1 MDSLAPP
8 GHRSSLKSPAHHSLS
23 LKRSA
28 NSLRNSESL
37 DNGGPHRV
45 SLAHELAAA
54 MMPEPNV
61 TSQML
66 AEEFGIEFDDG
77 GDGEEEEVDAF
88 AATSGE
94 QVDDPYISHEQPTTP
109 PTQTLDHFGEGTTN
123 FGQGGDTYGGSMMD
137 EMDEFQTTFGSS
149 SRAANGFASPQV
161 KQDPLDLL
169 AQNLKATDLFI
180 TQLRHIDA
188 EQSAATASEPPL
200 ERAAASVIGRLN
212 DLARERETQV
222 RTIQEYDRELKKMV
236 EDVGWHDALG
246 QLDPLE
252 NVEDLLDPSE
262 KVKDPQTE
270 DDQSRTPRGKRT
282 ADYSEESN
290 VPSRRRSGRRGLYQ
304 VEEEDEGEQGA
315 LGDDPTYDNDHYDYD
330 IPSPGKSR
338 KHMDL
343 PPAPPAAEVPTPSST
358 LPQFSYVRTLTQSLS
373 HSLTSLS
380 EHAQVNGV
388 NTTEAGRKLRALKNK
403 IVELKADWDSA
414 DRSRA
419 KIERWEAGLIDDLT
433 APDLSE
439 DSSPELSFSSPSSR
453 DTSVGPETP
462 EIASGPKL
470 PSRRVDGRKLVQEQL
485 EGFQHALEEAAQ
497 KTRAIMAS

>member
-23 LKRSA
+23 LKKSA

-37 DNGGPHRV
+37 DGGGPHRV

-66 AEEFGIEFDDG
+66 AEEFGLDFDDG
-77 GDGEEEEVDAF
+77 GDGEEEDIDAF
-88 AATSGE
+88 AATRGE
-94 QVDDPYISHEQPTTP
+94 QVDDPYISHGQPITP
-109 PTQTLDHFGEGTTN
+109 PTQTLDHLEGDGIE
-123 FGQGGDTYGGSMMD
+123 FGQGNTAYNGSMMD
-137 EMDEFQTTFGSS
+137 ETDEFQTTFGSS
-149 SRAANGFASPQV
+149 SLAANGRASPQA

-180 TQLRHIDA
+180 TQLRHVDA
-188 EQSAATASEPPL
+188 EQSAGTASEPPL
-200 ERAAASVIGRLN
+200 ERAAASMIGRLN
-212 DLARERETQV
+212 DLSRERETQV

-236 EDVGWHDALG
+236 EDVSWHDALG

-262 KVKDPQTE
+262 KVKDSQTE
-270 DDQSRTPRGKRT
+270 EDHSRTPTAVRT
-282 ADYSEESN
+282 YSGESH
-290 VPSRRRSGRRGLYQ
+290 VPSRRQSGRRGLYQ
-304 VEEEDEGEQGA
+304 VEEEEEREEGL
-315 LGDDPTYDNDHYDYD
+315 LGDDPAYDNDQYDYD
-330 IPSPGKSR
+330 VPSPGKLR
-338 KHMDL
+338 KHMSL
-343 PPAPPAAEVPTPSST
+343 PPAPPDADVPTPSST

-373 HSLTSLS
+373 QSLTSLS

-414 DRSRA
+414 DRSRV

-433 APDLSE
+433 IPDSAE

-453 DTSVGPETP
+453 DTSLGPETP

-470 PSRRVDGRKLVQEQL
+470 PSRRIDGRKLVEEQL
-485 EGFQHALEEAAQ
+485 EGFRHALEEAAQ
-497 KTRAIMAS
+497 KTQAIMAT

>member
-23 LKRSA
+23 LKKSA

-66 AEEFGIEFDDG
+66 AEEFGLDFDDG
-77 GDGEEEEVDAF
+77 GDGEEEDLDAF
-88 AATSGE
+88 AATRGE
-94 QVDDPYISHEQPTTP
+94 QVDDPYISHGQPSTP
-109 PTQTLDHFGEGTTN
+109 PTQTLDHLEGVGTE
-123 FGQGGDTYGGSMMD
+123 FGQGTTTYNGSMMD

-149 SRAANGFASPQV
+149 SLAADDLASSQAQ
-161 KQDPLDLL
+161 QDPLDLL
-169 AQNLKATDLFI
+169 AQNLQATDLFI
-180 TQLRHIDA
+180 TQLRHVDA
-188 EQSAATASEPPL
+188 EQSAGTASEPPL
-200 ERAAASVIGRLN
+200 ERAAASMIGRLN

-270 DDQSRTPRGKRT
+270 EDQSRTPRAART
-282 ADYSEESN
+282 YSGESHI
-290 VPSRRRSGRRGLYQ
+290 PSRRQSGRRGLYQ
-304 VEEEDEGEQGA
+304 VEEEEEDEREEGL

-330 IPSPGKSR
+330 VPSPGKFR
-338 KHMDL
+338 KHVDL
-343 PPAPPAAEVPTPSST
+343 PPAPPAADVPTPSST

-414 DRSRA
+414 DRSRV

-433 APDLSE
+433 IPDPAE
-439 DSSPELSFSSPSSR
+439 DSSPELTFSSPSSR
-453 DTSVGPETP
+453 DTSLGPETP

-470 PSRRVDGRKLVQEQL
+470 PSRRVD
-485 EGFQHALEEAAQ
+485 
-497 KTRAIMAS
+497 